1 MNKTI
6 IPAVLLSL
14 FLFLTACG
22 GSGEGSQGEEGGQQE
37 GETSMEPL
45 VVSGKNWTE
54 QYILTQILAIY
65 IEENTD
71 YEVDLQEGLGEVAIL
86 TPALENAEIDMY
98 VEYTG
103 TGLEAVLEEQAEEGE
118 SSESILNRV
127 REGYEEEY
135 NVTWLEPLGF
145 ENNYTLAY
153 TEAADFEAETYSD
166 IAEISSDLSFGAPH
180 AFYERQGD
188 GYEAMKE
195 AYDFNF
201 AETEA
206 FDPNVMYEAL
216 LAGEVDVIPAF
227 TTDGRIQRESIQTT
241 EDDLG
246 FFPRY
251 DAAIVI
257 RQEVLD
263 QYEGLEETLNGLAGA
278 ISEEEM
284 QQMNARVDIDEEQHK
299 VVAREFLQSKGLI
312 GE

>member
-1 MNKTI
+1 MKKTI
-6 IPAVLLSL
+6 IFSFFVSLLFIL
-14 FLFLTACG
+14 AACG
-22 GSGEGSQGEEGGQQE
+22 GNENNGNGGEGQQE
-37 GETSMEPL
+37 TETSMDPL

-54 QYILTQILAIY
+54 QYILSQILAIY

-86 TPALENAEIDMY
+86 TPALENGEIDMY

-127 REGYEEEY
+127 REGYEETY
-135 NVTWLEPLGF
+135 NATWLEPLGF

-153 TEAADFEAETYSD
+153 TEDADFEAETYSD
-166 IAEISSDLSFGAPH
+166 IAEISPELSFGAPH

-188 GYEAMKE
+188 GYDAFVE
-195 AYDFNF
+195 AYGFDF
-201 AETEA
+201 AETA
-206 FDPNVMYEAL
+206 SFDANVMYNAL
-216 LAGEVDVIPAF
+216 LEGEVDVIPAF
-227 TTDGRIQRESIQTT
+227 TTDGRIERSDLQTT
-241 EDDLG
+241 EDDKG

-257 RQEVLD
+257 RQEILD
-263 QYEGLEETLNGLAGA
+263 QYDGLEETLNGLAGQ

-284 QQMNARVDIDEEQHK
+284 QQMNARVDIDEEQHET
-299 VVAREFLQSKGLI
+299 VAREFLVSKGLI
-312 GE
+312 EE